1 MFKLNKNSML
11 VGIAVLAVIVTGV
24 LLLANSSSYNVLS
37 FLKFSP
43 TMSKDQ
49 VAKKSLEYL
58 NGTVLQGRTATLV
71 SVSEESGV
79 LKLKISI
86 DGASYDSYAT
96 KDGKLFFP
104 EAFALDADT
113 LKQNNQGTV
122 DITKVKITG
131 QPSYG
136 DANAPVV
143 IAEWADYQCPFCKKM
158 EQEVMSIVM
167 QDYVKTG
174 KVRIVYKDYAF
185 LGADSQTVALAAR
198 AVWEAAPDKFHD
210 WHEAVYD
217 KQDAENSGWGSRIDI
232 LALTK
237 SLGIDSNKVGQL
249 MTSKTGEY
257 QKAIDADKAE
267 GTAFGVNGTPAFIIG
282 TQLISGF
289 TPYATL
295 KGAIDTLLAGK

>member
-11 VGIAVLAVIVTGV
+11 VSIAVLAIVVTGV
-24 LLLANSSSYNVLS
+24 LLLANSGSYSALS
-37 FLKFSP
+37 FLKFGSM
-43 TMSKDQ
+43 MSKDQ
-49 VAKKSLEYL
+49 VAKKSLDYL

-71 SVSEESGV
+71 SVSEESGI

-86 DGASYDSYAT
+86 DGTSYDSYAT

-104 EAFALDADT
+104 EAFALDPAS
-113 LKQNNQGTV
+113 KQNNQGTI
-122 DITKVKITG
+122 DIAKVKIAG

-143 IAEWADYQCPFCKKM
+143 IAEWADYQCPFCKKT
-158 EQEVMSIVM
+158 EQEVMSMVI

-185 LGADSQTVALAAR
+185 LGTDSQTAALASR
-198 AVWEAAPDKFHD
+198 AVWEIAPNKFHD
-210 WHEAVYD
+210 WNKALYD
-217 KQDAENSGWGSRIDI
+217 KQDAENSGWGSKADM

-237 SLGIDSNKVGQL
+237 SLGIDSNKVGEL
-249 MTSKTGEY
+249 MTSKAGEY

-267 GTAFGVNGTPAFIIG
+267 GTAFGVNGTPAFIVG

-289 TPYATL
+289 TPYATF
-295 KGAIDTLLAGK
+295 KDAIDNLLKSN